1 MPVQK
6 NRFIVDTNLWISFLI
21 NGNFEKIEEFL
32 FRDGFEL
39 IYGRELLDEFLD
51 VIRRP
56 KLRKY
61 FSKSKIEIALEIIID
76 FAVFIEVTSQVNI
89 CRDPKDNFLLSLAID
104 SKAKFLVTGDQ
115 DLLILKSIKDTKIVS
130 FNDFVNLNS

>member
-39 IYGRELLDEFLD
+39 IYSRELLDEFLD

-104 SKAKFLVTGDQ
+104 SEAKFLVTGDQ

-130 FNDFVNLNS
+130 INDFVNLNS

>member
-39 IYGRELLDEFLD
+39 IYSRELLDEFLD
-51 VIRRP
+51 VVRRP
-56 KLRKY
+56 KLRKF

-104 SKAKFLVTGDQ
+104 SEAKFLVTGDQ

-130 FNDFVNLNS
+130 INDFVNLNS

>member
-1 MPVQK
+1 M
-6 NRFIVDTNLWISFLI
+6 WISFLI

-32 FRDGFEL
+32 FKDGFEL
-39 IYGRELLDEFLD
+39 IYCRELLDEFLD
-51 VIRRP
+51 VVRRP

-104 SKAKFLVTGDQ
+104 SEAKFLVTGDL
-115 DLLILKSIKDTKIVS
+115 DLLILKSIRDTEIIS
-130 FNDFVNLNS
+130 INDFINLNS